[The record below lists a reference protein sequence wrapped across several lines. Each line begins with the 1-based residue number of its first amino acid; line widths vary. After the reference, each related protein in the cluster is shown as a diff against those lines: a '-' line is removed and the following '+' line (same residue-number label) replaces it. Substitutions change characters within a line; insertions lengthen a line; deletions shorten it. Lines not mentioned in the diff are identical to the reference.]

1 WSVSVRAIPCPLEW
15 QDLVQHLLPIG
26 RLLDFRYPATTAI
39 GNARLGDPVVGNG
52 VRRTD
57 VGRAHDTCDGQYPEF
72 RIHAHFLRAPD
83 HEVAVR
89 QYVGDDSGHVQVQ
102 VLRTLDGPVGI
113 GLGLGIDRGGPLAR
127 RAEIIPAEVGAEA
140 QGALRGA
147 AAVVLVL
154 QTGAVIDLDL
164 HGQYVPNLQRAR
176 VGEQPAL
183 PVVPKRKALDRLGR
197 RLRVPV
203 GSDTSGFAAGP
214 HRRQRRFLVDLA
226 KVGGA
231 AAQQADEQNDG

>member
-1 WSVSVRAIPCPLEW
+1 MPTAAAVIAASIPSCTAMEGLFDAACWSVSVRAIPCPLEW

-89 QYVGDDSGHVQVQ
+89 QYVCDDSGHVQVQ
-102 VLRTLDGPVGI
+102 VLRTLDGPAVTRGR
-113 GLGLGIDRGGPLAR
+113 LGLDGGGHLAC
-127 RAEIIPAEVGAEA
+127 RADIVPAEVGAEA
-140 QGALRGA
+140 EGALRGA
-147 AAVVLVL
+147 GAVVLVL
-154 QTGAVIDLDL
+154 RTGEVIDLDR
-164 HGQYVPNLQRAR
+164 HGQEVPNLQRAR
-176 VGEQPAL
+176 VDEQPAL
-183 PVVPKRKALDRLGR
+183 AVVPKGK
-197 RLRVPV
+197 
-203 GSDTSGFAAGP
+203 
-214 HRRQRRFLVDLA
+214 
-226 KVGGA
+226 
-231 AAQQADEQNDG
+231 